1 MQYVQDGVKP
11 INVYFK
17 GPFGVSLDCDAPEF
31 MDCANHLEYLLKDNS
46 VRQSRPG
53 IIFLANIVSLATK
66 PLANRLMETIKPQA
80 PTATSDYRYE
90 KASKE
95 FPATYMAYVGINFCL
110 LLLGLF
116 IWIRLF
122 GNNPSAIALPI
133 SLLVFLN
140 PVVKMFFFI
149 PHTQMFN
156 ILVPI
161 ATYWMTTESLKEDF
175 FLKKIPIG

>member
-1 MQYVQDGVKP
+1 MINSKNKLTAFFSLVIVFCLSCFLIGPRVQYVQDGVKP

-90 KASKE
+90 NKQS
-95 FPATYMAYVGINFCL
+95 V
-110 LLLGLF
+110 
-116 IWIRLF
+116 
-122 GNNPSAIALPI
+122 S
-133 SLLVFLN
+133 
-140 PVVKMFFFI
+140 
-149 PHTQMFN
+149 
-156 ILVPI
+156 
-161 ATYWMTTESLKEDF
+161 
-175 FLKKIPIG
+175 